1 MGLVAHGGDGSP
13 TLAAGTEEAI
23 PPTGSPKRT
32 DREAMPPPLT
42 ISRHAAREIIRGW
55 ARAF

>member
-1 MGLVAHGGDGSP
+1 MGLVANGGDGSP

-32 DREAMPPPLT
+32 DREAMPPLPPDN
-42 ISRHAAREIIRGW
+42 IKARN
-55 ARAF
+55 